1 MGFLKTKWGIGVII
15 VLVIAVAIGLVVK
28 RNYDLANLK
37 KPAAASVA
45 VKVTVVKQG
54 TLPIAQH
61 YMGKV
66 EPVQAADIASRV
78 TANVL
83 TVTKREGDTVAKGEV
98 LLLLDDLALASKA
111 RAIEA
116 ELRAAESIAAAAR
129 SSYQVQQAS
138 FERDEYLYKNKAVSL
153 ESYEKSR
160 AVADNALSQV
170 RAADERVR
178 IAAANYSAAQV
189 EWGYTRLTAPFDGVV
204 EKRTAEPG
212 ETAVPGKTLL
222 RLQGTGTG
230 YKIIAQIPQEQ
241 LGRIKVGTKAVITGG
256 QSRQEA
262 AVAKVYPALAANYL
276 ATVEVITEKL
286 PYGLPAGATIGLDL
300 IVDQAEGFIV
310 PVNALVK
317 SSERTFVVVIADGIA
332 KQVPVTIHGQTDE
345 QAVVS
350 GALDNAVVAVGQ
362 QSQLLRLMNGVKVK
376 PAEAVGDPS

>member
-138 FERDEYLYKNKAVSL
+138 FERDEYLYKNK
-153 ESYEKSR
+153 ERIFSY
-160 AVADNALSQV
+160 
-170 RAADERVR
+170 
-178 IAAANYSAAQV
+178 
-189 EWGYTRLTAPFDGVV
+189 G
-204 EKRTAEPG
+204 
-212 ETAVPGKTLL
+212 
-222 RLQGTGTG
+222 
-230 YKIIAQIPQEQ
+230 
-241 LGRIKVGTKAVITGG
+241 
-256 QSRQEA
+256 
-262 AVAKVYPALAANYL
+262 
-276 ATVEVITEKL
+276 
-286 PYGLPAGATIGLDL
+286 
-300 IVDQAEGFIV
+300 
-310 PVNALVK
+310 
-317 SSERTFVVVIADGIA
+317 
-332 KQVPVTIHGQTDE
+332 
-345 QAVVS
+345 
-350 GALDNAVVAVGQ
+350 
-362 QSQLLRLMNGVKVK
+362 
-376 PAEAVGDPS
+376 